1 MGVDFTDSH
10 WRGPICRCVPHNP
23 FVTASPCH
31 LPLHKG
37 GFSACY
43 KSKPPRGLY
52 PSRRFLSKNL
62 VLRNCCLQLRQTT
75 VIIFLENKNAAACG
89 CANTHKP
96 AQVLT
101 HLHNGPRPHHM
112 GYYTREPPFLQGEVL
127 MFRAFALPWGVLSR
141 MRCVGVYPAQRF
153 CFHPASGGSFS
164 FYLSSDR
171 RGENTRKEKRGRI
184 LETGCALSSDGA
196 QKQYQESYTGEFE
209 IWKVKSD
216 PIRPGWLL

>member
-10 WRGPICRCVPHNP
+10 WRGPICRCVSHNP

-52 PSRRFLSKNL
+52 PSRRFLPKNL

-153 CFHPASGGSFS
+153 CFHPAS
-164 FYLSSDR
+164 D
-171 RGENTRKEKRGRI
+171 E
-184 LETGCALSSDGA
+184 ALS
-196 QKQYQESYTGEFE
+196 
-209 IWKVKSD
+209 
-216 PIRPGWLL
+216 PLIR